1 MRHYYD
7 VYMFNAAGRYYHFYH
22 VYDDNPGRIKQ
33 IDMIEMTVYIMGAA
47 GRESPTRVTETS
59 EYLEN
64 FLSVFVRVCE

>member
-47 GRESPTRVTETS
+47 GSRQRESHACHG
-59 EYLEN
+59 N
-64 FLSVFVRVCE
+64 A